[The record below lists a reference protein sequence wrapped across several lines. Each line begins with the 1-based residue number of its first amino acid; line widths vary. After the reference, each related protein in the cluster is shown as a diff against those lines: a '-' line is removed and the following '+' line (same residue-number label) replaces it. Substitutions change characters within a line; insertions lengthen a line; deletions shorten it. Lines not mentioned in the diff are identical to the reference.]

1 MESVQVLVAAVEQ
14 ETAVLPRKM
23 HLQTGAIVC
32 NQCRFGANS
41 VKQSGADSVTWGD
54 FSARGVGRNRNEAL
68 RRAEADIVLFADQ
81 DLTYADGYEKIVR
94 EAFER
99 LPRADVIIFD
109 LTYPEGGRKP
119 IRQIRRLGILGCMR
133 FGAARVGARL
143 ASLREKHITFSTDFG
158 GGTKY
163 GSGEDSLFFRDCLRE
178 GLRIYAYPAV
188 IGHLRPEPSSWFTG
202 YNEKYFFDKGVLWSQ
217 LFPHGGWAYGLAHCL
232 KQRKRYADFGWL
244 PAWRAV
250 CRGLRQGKRGL

>member
-14 ETAVLPRKM
+14 EAAVLPRKM

-41 VKQSGADSVTWGD
+41 VKYSGADSVTWGD

-119 IRQIRRLGILGCMR
+119 
-133 FGAARVGARL
+133 
-143 ASLREKHITFSTDFG
+143 
-158 GGTKY
+158 
-163 GSGEDSLFFRDCLRE
+163 
-178 GLRIYAYPAV
+178 AV

-232 KQRKRYADFGWL
+232 KQRKRYGDFGL
-244 PAWRAV
+244 LSAWRAV

>member
-1 MESVQVLVAAVEQ
+1 MQVLVAAVEQ
-14 ETAVLPRKM
+14 EAAVLPRKM

-109 LTYPEGGRKP
+109 LTYP
-119 IRQIRRLGILGCMR
+119 
-133 FGAARVGARL
+133 
-143 ASLREKHITFSTDFG
+143 
-158 GGTKY
+158 
-163 GSGEDSLFFRDCLRE
+163 
-178 GLRIYAYPAV
+178 
-188 IGHLRPEPSSWFTG
+188 
-202 YNEKYFFDKGVLWSQ
+202 
-217 LFPHGGWAYGLAHCL
+217 
-232 KQRKRYADFGWL
+232 
-244 PAWRAV
+244 
-250 CRGLRQGKRGL
+250 

>member
-1 MESVQVLVAAVEQ
+1 M
-14 ETAVLPRKM
+14 
-23 HLQTGAIVC
+23 
-32 NQCRFGANS
+32 
-41 VKQSGADSVTWGD
+41 
-54 FSARGVGRNRNEAL
+54 
-68 RRAEADIVLFADQ
+68 
-81 DLTYADGYEKIVR
+81 
-94 EAFER
+94 
-99 LPRADVIIFD
+99 IIFD

-119 IRQIRRLGILGCMR
+119 IRRIRRLGILGCMR

-232 KQRKRYADFGWL
+232 KQRKRYGDFGWL
-244 PAWRAV
+244 SAWRAV

>member
-1 MESVQVLVAAVEQ
+1 MERVQVLVAAVEQ
-14 ETAVLPRKM
+14 NAAQLPREM

-32 NQCRFGANS
+32 NQGNFGAET
-41 VKQSGADSVTWGD
+41 VQHFGAEMVQWYD
-54 FSARGVGRNRNEAL
+54 FLAQGVGRNRNEAL

-94 EAFER
+94 EAFR
-99 LPRADVIIFD
+99 ALPQADIIIFD

-119 IRQIRRLGILGCMR
+119 ITKIRRLGKLGCMR

-143 ASLREKHITFSTDFG
+143 AALREKNISFSLDFG

-163 GSGEDSLFFRDCLRE
+163 GSGEDSLFFRDCLRS

-188 IGHLRPEPSSWFTG
+188 IGHLRPGPSSWFTG

-217 LFPHGGWAYGLAHCL
+217 LFPHFGWAYGLAHCL
-232 KQRKRYADFGWL
+232 KHRKRYADFGLL
-244 PAWRAV
+244 PAWRTV